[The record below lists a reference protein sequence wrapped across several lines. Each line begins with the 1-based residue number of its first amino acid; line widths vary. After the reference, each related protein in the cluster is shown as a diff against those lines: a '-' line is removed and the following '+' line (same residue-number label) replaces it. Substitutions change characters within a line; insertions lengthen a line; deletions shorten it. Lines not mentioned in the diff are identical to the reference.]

1 MVYRYLNLSISTNM
15 EIFFFHWSS
24 TCGPSITR
32 SFEPL
37 IRELA
42 KEHTVKE
49 FRVPYAGANPI
60 NVLRNILFVY
70 RHRTSKGINHIT
82 GDIHYCILGL
92 LGVKSV
98 LTIHD
103 DYAIIKAPNILNRI
117 YKWIF
122 WIYLPIKLA
131 DRVLCITSETMLKIH
146 KYVHTNKLQV
156 LTQHIPDDGFVFS
169 SHHFNTDCPLILQIG
184 TDKQKNLE
192 STLYALKEVKCK
204 LRVIKKMTKQQHA
217 LAQKLKIDYSNAY
230 NLTANQ
236 IIDEY
241 KNADFVV
248 FPSLYEGFG
257 MPIIEAQAIG
267 RVIIT
272 SNISPM
278 NWVAGKDAILLNNPL
293 DIYEYREVIRK
304 VINSQNLRERT
315 INSGLKNVK
324 RFSLETVLRNFIEL
338 YKSIK

>member
-1 MVYRYLNLSISTNM
+1 MSTNM
-15 EIFFFHWSS
+15 EIFFFHWST

-32 SFEPL
+32 SFDPL
-37 IRELA
+37 IKELK
-42 KEHTVKE
+42 KEYTVKE

-60 NVLRNILFVY
+60 NVVRNILFV
-70 RHRTSKGINHIT
+70 RKHRSSKGINHIT

-131 DRVLCITSETMLKIH
+131 DRTLCITAETMMKIQ
-146 KYVHTNKLQV
+146 KYVRTNKLQV

-169 SHHFNTDCPLILQIG
+169 PHHFNTDCPLILQIG

-192 STLYALKEVKCK
+192 STLYALEGINCK
-204 LRVIKKMTKQQHA
+204 LRVIKKMTQQQHT

-241 KNADFVV
+241 RNADFVV

-272 SNISPM
+272 SNIPPM
-278 NWVAGKDAILLNNPL
+278 NWVAGKDAIFLNNPL
-293 DIYEYREVIRK
+293 DINEYRGMIRK
-304 VINSQNLRERT
+304 VIYNQNFREKT
-315 INSGLKNVK
+315 IILGLKNVK
-324 RFSLETVLRNFIEL
+324 RFSLETVLKNFIEL

>member
-1 MVYRYLNLSISTNM
+1 M

-131 DRVLCITSETMLKIH
+131 DKIVCITEETRLKIW
-146 KYVHTNKLQV
+146 KYIHYPDLQV
-156 LTQHIPDDGFVFS
+156 ITQHVPEGHFVYS
-169 SHHFNTDCPLILQIG
+169 PHDFNKECPRILQIG
-184 TDKQKNLE
+184 ATFQKNLE
-192 STLYALKEVKCK
+192 TTLYALEGLKCQ
-204 LRVIKKMTKQQHA
+204 LRVIKKMTNEQCL

-230 NLTANQ
+230 DLSDSEILN
-236 IIDEY
+236 EY
-241 KNADFVV
+241 KQADIVV

-257 MPIIEAQAIG
+257 MPIIEAQAVG
-267 RVIIT
+267 RVLVT
-272 SNISPM
+272 TNKSPM
-278 NWVAGKDAILLNNPL
+278 NWVAGKNAILLKNPL
-293 DIYEYREVIRK
+293 DVAEYKEVLHKIITSPEYRGNAIRY
-304 VINSQNLRERT
+304 
-315 INSGLKNVK
+315 GLENVK
-324 RFSLETVLRNFIEL
+324 RFSIETVMNKYLIL
-338 YKSIK
+338 YRSLV